1 MTYKHASAP
10 SSGRALAVSI
20 GKNTIFGVAGNIVHV
35 VARIV
40 VVPVVIRHLGLGGYG
55 IWAVLMTIAGYMTLG
70 GAGVKSAFQ
79 KYVAEATGTGDFDRA
94 SRLLSTGTAA
104 VLLISV
110 VVLVPFAMFSSPL
123 AIAVGVPKVFLPAA
137 SKAIFLIA
145 VTALFANAGQTYQSI
160 LTGAHRIDL
169 REKIGFVLEP
179 LNALAT
185 IALLYLGYGLLA
197 ICAVFCAYQIAGCI
211 LWCLFSRRVLPNIHL
226 APRFVSR
233 SVVRELFRFGGSYQ
247 LVSMF
252 ELLYAAVLPIAVL
265 KFFGASAAGV
275 YALASRL
282 VSFATLIQGS
292 YLQAILSGGSLVY
305 ASGSQEQ
312 TSAFVEKSFKAMAA
326 ITIIPLSFI
335 ALYGTKIA
343 WIWTGTTDPL
353 LRETVWLLCA
363 FSVFRSLCSL
373 CRVLYRVSGGAIM
386 DNAQLI
392 VALAVSFIVAPLGPR
407 IGFFGMV
414 GGVMVLGQ
422 FLGLIL
428 MCAALTTRL
437 KGFNLRV
444 LGPDL
449 AKFFLAAAVI
459 LGASVLA
466 SYLGLPWKINAR
478 VLETIRLLSAAV
490 IGLCVAGPALLFTG
504 SISRSEAR
512 MMLNTVWR
520 KSASA
525 A

>member
-10 SSGRALAVSI
+10 SSGRALAASI
-20 GKNTIFGVAGNIVHV
+20 GKNTIFGVAGNVVHV
-35 VARIV
+35 AARIV
-40 VVPVVIRHLGLGGYG
+40 VVPVVIQHLGLGGYG

-70 GAGVKSAFQ
+70 KAGIGSAFQ

-104 VLLISV
+104 VLLISIV
-110 VVLVPFAMFSSPL
+110 ILVPLAIFSHSL

-137 SKAIFLIA
+137 SKAILLMAFAA
-145 VTALFANAGQTYQSI
+145 VLANVSQTYQSI

-185 IALLYLGYGLLA
+185 IAVLYLGYGLLA
-197 ICAVFCAYQIAGCI
+197 ICAVFCAYEVACGI
-211 LWCLFSRRVLPNIHL
+211 LWYLFAPRVLPNIHL
-226 APRFVSR
+226 SPQYVSR
-233 SVVRELFRFGGSYQ
+233 SVIKELVRFGGSYQ
-247 LVSMF
+247 LLNMF
-252 ELLYAAVLPIAVL
+252 ELLYAAILPIAIL
-265 KFFGASAAGV
+265 KFFGANDAGV
-275 YALASRL
+275 YALAARL
-282 VSFATLIQGS
+282 VSVATLIQGS

-305 ASGSQEQ
+305 ASGSHEQ
-312 TSAFVEKSFKAMAA
+312 TSAFIEKSFKVMAA
-326 ITIIPLSFI
+326 ISIIPLSFI

-363 FSVFRSLCSL
+363 FSVFRSLCAL

-392 VALAVSFIVAPLGPR
+392 VALAVAFIVAPLGTR

-428 MCAALTTRL
+428 MCVTLATRL

-444 LGPDL
+444 LAPDF
-449 AKFFLAAAVI
+449 AKFVLATAVI
-459 LGASVLA
+459 LGASVAA
-466 SYLGLPWKINAR
+466 SYLGLPWEINPR
-478 VLETIRLLSAAV
+478 ILETIRLLTAAV

-512 MMLNTVWR
+512 MVLNTVWR
-520 KSASA
+520 RSASPA
-525 A
+525 